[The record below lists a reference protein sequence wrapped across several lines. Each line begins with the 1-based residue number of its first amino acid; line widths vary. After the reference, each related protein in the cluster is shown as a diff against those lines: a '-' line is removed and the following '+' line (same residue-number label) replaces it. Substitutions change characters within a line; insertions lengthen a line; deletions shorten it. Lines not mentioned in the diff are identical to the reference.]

1 MRVVS
6 LLPSATEIV
15 CAIGAQ
21 DLLVAKS
28 HECDWPAGLADLPSL
43 TDQKIPPG
51 LDAGEI
57 DRRVREQMGSRDEPD
72 AGLYT
77 LNADALEALQPDLI
91 LTQDLCEVCSIDL
104 NTVRKVANR
113 IGERTG
119 TTPAV
124 LSLNP
129 GTVEDILDDILRV
142 GEAIG
147 RTDDA
152 LATVLRLKDRLFAAQ
167 EYVNP
172 YEEGP
177 VVGFLEWTDP
187 LFVAGHWTV
196 QLIER
201 AGGRHPLNETIAD
214 ESAGAAAGLNQGL
227 RRAGKSLAVPREVF
241 AAVNPRAIIICPC
254 GMDLE
259 AAAAEARTLGEQDW
273 FRALPAVRAGKVAVV
288 DGSQMFNRPGPRV
301 VEAFEW
307 LVGWLQDRP
316 HLIAPDFPWRAI
328 G

>member
-6 LLPSATEIV
+6 LLPSATEIL

-28 HECDWPAGLADLPSL
+28 HECDWPPGLEHLPSL
-43 TDQKIPPG
+43 TDQKIPRG
-51 LDAGEI
+51 LAAGDI
-57 DRRVREQMGSRDEPD
+57 DRLVREQLDPAD
-72 AGLYT
+72 ADASLYT

-104 NTVRKVANR
+104 NTVREVANR

-119 TTPAV
+119 QTPAV

-129 GTVEDILDDILRV
+129 HTVEDILDDLLRV
-142 GEAIG
+142 GEAVG

-167 EYVNP
+167 EFVNP

-241 AAVNPRAIIICPC
+241 AAVNPRAIVVCPC
-254 GMDLE
+254 GMALDE
-259 AAAAEARTLGEQDW
+259 AEREARALLEQEW
-273 FRALPAVRAGKVAVV
+273 FCALPAVRAGKVAVV

-316 HLIAPDFPWRAI
+316 QLIPADFPWRPLE
-328 G
+328 